1 MVNVLDS
8 GFILDPTLEL
18 HLDSLPVGEDMGI
31 GNDEPVL
38 RHYEPRATG
47 CRNLLPA
54 ERGPVSARPQQEW
67 RAGQ

>member
-18 HLDSLPVGEDMGI
+18 RLDSLPVGEDMGI
-31 GNDEPVL
+31 GNDEPIL

-47 CRNLLPA
+47 YRNILAA
-54 ERGPVSARPQQEW
+54 ER
-67 RAGQ
+67 